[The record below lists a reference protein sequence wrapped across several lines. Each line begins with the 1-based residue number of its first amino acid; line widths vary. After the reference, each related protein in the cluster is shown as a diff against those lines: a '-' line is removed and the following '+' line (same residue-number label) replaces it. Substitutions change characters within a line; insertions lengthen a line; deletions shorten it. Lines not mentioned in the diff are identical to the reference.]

1 MNITMRYSSSSS
13 ARNVDGV
20 GRTKALSSSPAG
32 GALGV
37 DMTFTRRL
45 RQGADDRESTGKVP
59 MMLTLLMP
67 TAASFEPCVHRRAE
81 ISLILF
87 CGFQ

>member
-1 MNITMRYSSSSS
+1 MNITMRFSSSSS
-13 ARNVDGV
+13 AGNVDGV

-45 RQGADDRESTGKVP
+45 RQGADDEESTDDAD
-59 MMLTLLMP
+59 
-67 TAASFEPCVHRRAE
+67 AADADRCFLRAMWT
-81 ISLILF
+81 S
-87 CGFQ
+87 

>member
-1 MNITMRYSSSSS
+1 MRFSSSSS
-13 ARNVDGV
+13 AGNVDGV

-37 DMTFTRRL
+37 DMTFTCRL
-45 RQGADDRESTGKVP
+45 RQGAGDGESTGKVP
-59 MMLTLLMP
+59 MMP

>member
-1 MNITMRYSSSSS
+1 MRYSSSSS
-13 ARNVDGV
+13 AGNVDGV

-45 RQGADDRESTGKVP
+45 RQGACDGESTDDADDADADRCF
-59 MMLTLLMP
+59 L
-67 TAASFEPCVHRRAE
+67 RAMCT
-81 ISLILF
+81 S
-87 CGFQ
+87 